1 MKRAENK
8 KGIRL
13 STQIALF
20 FSIIIV
26 CIVLISSIVMTS
38 LLRTVILK
46 QKSQTL
52 LHDSVRLSQY
62 MLVSE
67 YQKTFLDALN
77 ESSHNMRYS
86 SSTLHESYDLVD
98 RIARQAAIPYYM
110 SYAVFGIANAETLI
124 LGTNDPY
131 LPILPVTSN
140 GKTERYFV
148 KNFYVD
154 GDLNI
159 LYTSMRVGNVFL
171 QTSVN
176 MDVDSID
183 SLLYKL
189 PFIVL
194 LTLFPILLVSFFTA
208 RFLSARLLK
217 PVTDITKTAN
227 EISASNLD
235 RRIPESDSKD
245 EIHALAR
252 TFNSLFARL
261 QADFDRERQFTSDVS
276 HELRTPLA
284 VLLGHVDLLRRW
296 GKSDPKILNE
306 SLETLHSEIKSMQ
319 SLVEN
324 LLLLSRSERQQTS
337 EKLIIKVKIF
347 LEKIIDD
354 MRFVSPEV
362 QFELNCPKDAV
373 LLTNPDILTQILRIL
388 ITNSIRYSPAPAFVS
403 LGYDSQKN
411 LLSVSDKGHGIAPE
425 DLPHIFER
433 LYRADKSRNHKT
445 GGSGLGLAIAKNLV
459 KNIDARIWAES
470 EGLEKGTTMHI
481 QFGREKLL
489 P

>member
-1 MKRAENK
+1 MKRTENR

-13 STQIALF
+13 STQVALF

-26 CIVLISSIVMTS
+26 CMVLISSIVMTS
-38 LLRTVILK
+38 MLRTVVLK

-52 LHDSVRLSQY
+52 LQDSVRLSRF
-62 MLVSE
+62 LVGQE
-67 YQKTFLDALN
+67 YQKTFFSALN
-77 ESSHNMRYS
+77 ETSQNTSFS
-86 SSTLHESYDLVD
+86 IFHETYDLVD
-98 RIARQAAIPYYM
+98 RIARQAATPYYM
-110 SYAVFGIANAETLI
+110 SYAVFGTVNNEII
-124 LGTNDPY
+124 VLGTNDPY
-131 LPILPVTSN
+131 LPILPVTSA
-140 GKTERYFV
+140 GKTERYF
-148 KNFYVD
+148 KKSYYVD

-159 LYTSMRVGNVFL
+159 LYTSMQVGNVFL

-176 MDVDSID
+176 MDVDSVD
-183 SLLYKL
+183 SLLSKL

-194 LTLFPILLVSFFTA
+194 LSLVPILLVSFFTA
-208 RFLSARLLK
+208 RFLSARMLK

-296 GKSDPKILNE
+296 GKSDPKILDE

-324 LLLLSRSERQQTS
+324 LLLLSRSERQAPA
-337 EKLIIKVKIF
+337 EKLIIKMKLF

-354 MRFVSPEV
+354 MHFVSPEV
-362 QFELNCPKDAV
+362 QFELVCPEDAV

-388 ITNSIRYSPAPAFVS
+388 ITNSIRYSPAPAFIS
-403 LGYDSQKN
+403 LCYNSQKKQ
-411 LLSVSDKGHGIAPE
+411 LSVLDKGHGISAE

-433 LYRADKSRNHKT
+433 LYRSDKSRNHKT
-445 GGSGLGLAIAKNLV
+445 GGSGLGLAIAKILV

-470 EGLEKGTTMHI
+470 EGLEKGTAMHI
-481 QFGREKLL
+481 QFGEAALV

>member
-1 MKRAENK
+1 MKRTENR

-13 STQIALF
+13 STQVALF

-26 CIVLISSIVMTS
+26 CMVLISSIVMTS
-38 LLRTVILK
+38 MLRTVVLK

-52 LHDSVRLSQY
+52 LQDSVRLSRF
-62 MLVSE
+62 LVGQE
-67 YQKTFLDALN
+67 YQKTFFSALN
-77 ESSHNMRYS
+77 ETSQNTSFS
-86 SSTLHESYDLVD
+86 IFHETYDLVD
-98 RIARQAAIPYYM
+98 RIARQAATPYYM
-110 SYAVFGIANAETLI
+110 SYAVFGTVNNEII
-124 LGTNDPY
+124 VLGTNDPY
-131 LPILPVTSN
+131 LPILPVTSA
-140 GKTERYFV
+140 GKTERYF
-148 KNFYVD
+148 KKSYYVD

-159 LYTSMRVGNVFL
+159 LYTSMQVGNVFL

-176 MDVDSID
+176 MDVDSVD
-183 SLLYKL
+183 SLLSKL

-194 LTLFPILLVSFFTA
+194 LSLVPILLVSFFTA
-208 RFLSARLLK
+208 RFLSARMLK

-227 EISASNLD
+227 GISASNLD

-296 GKSDPKILNE
+296 GKSDPKILDE

-324 LLLLSRSERQQTS
+324 LLLLSRSERQAPA
-337 EKLIIKVKIF
+337 EKLIIKMKLF

-354 MRFVSPEV
+354 MHFVSPEV
-362 QFELNCPKDAV
+362 QFELVCPEDAV

-388 ITNSIRYSPAPAFVS
+388 ITNSIRYSPAPAFIS
-403 LGYDSQKN
+403 LCYNSQKKQ
-411 LLSVSDKGHGIAPE
+411 LSVLDKGHGISAE

-433 LYRADKSRNHKT
+433 LYRSDKSRNHKT
-445 GGSGLGLAIAKNLV
+445 GGSGLGLAIAKILV

-470 EGLEKGTTMHI
+470 EGLEKGTAMHI
-481 QFGREKLL
+481 QFGEAALV

>member
-1 MKRAENK
+1 MKRTENR

-20 FSIIIV
+20 FSIIIM
-26 CIVLISSIVMTS
+26 CMVLISSIVMTS
-38 LLRTVILK
+38 MLRTVVLK

-52 LHDSVRLSQY
+52 LQDSVRLSRF
-62 MLVSE
+62 LVGQE
-67 YQKTFLDALN
+67 YQTTFLSALSETSQN
-77 ESSHNMRYS
+77 NRLSI
-86 SSTLHESYDLVD
+86 LHETYDLVD
-98 RIARQAAIPYYM
+98 RIARQAATPYYM
-110 SYAVFGIANAETLI
+110 SYAVFGTANTEI
-124 LGTNDPY
+124 VVLGTNDPY
-131 LPILPVTSN
+131 LPILPVTSA

-159 LYTSMRVGNVFL
+159 LYTSMQVGNVFL

-176 MDVDSID
+176 MDVDSVD
-183 SLLYKL
+183 SLLSKL

-194 LTLFPILLVSFFTA
+194 LSLFPILLVSFFTA
-208 RFLSARLLK
+208 RFLSARMLK

-324 LLLLSRSERQQTS
+324 LLLLSRSERQAPA
-337 EKLIIKVKIF
+337 EKLIIKMKLF
-347 LEKIIDD
+347 LEKIVDD
-354 MRFVSPEV
+354 MHFVSPEV
-362 QFELNCPKDAV
+362 QFELSCPEDAV
-373 LLTNPDILTQILRIL
+373 LNTNPDILTQILRIL
-388 ITNSIRYSPAPAFVS
+388 ITNSIRYSPTPAFIS
-403 LGYDSQKN
+403 LCYDSQKRQ
-411 LLSVSDKGHGIAPE
+411 LSVVDKGHGISEE

-433 LYRADKSRNHKT
+433 LYRSDKSRNHKT
-445 GGSGLGLAIAKNLV
+445 GGSGLGLAIAKILV

-470 EGLEKGTTMHI
+470 EGLEKGTAMHI
-481 QFGREKLL
+481 QFGGEKLL
-489 P
+489 S